1 MIFGFFISH
10 RIRHPSKVEIDGFKN
25 YDKDNISVN
34 SISGY
39 YNFEQKYM
47 YILFTMSYAI
57 FFDSKLFDK

>member
-1 MIFGFFISH
+1 M
-10 RIRHPSKVEIDGFKN
+10 EIGGFKN

-34 SISGY
+34 YISGY